1 MRFGLDWEGRYKR
14 KYIIS
19 LMFGIL
25 ALEMLNWKWLGMR
38 KISIKMGGYILFI
51 FFRFRKRSILVIY
64 KDHKIIVILLF
75 WRKDT
80 LISFLWIKKYS
91 NSSRKI
97 DLKLKSYLKCR
108 LKYHHSEV
116 KPLQKRVWL
125 VLITMSNSL
134 HRYKE

>member
-38 KISIKMGGYILFI
+38 RISTKMGGYILFI
-51 FFRFRKRSILVIY
+51 FFRFRKRLILAIY
-64 KDHKIIVILLF
+64 KDHKIIVISLF

-97 DLKLKSYLKCR
+97 DLKLINYLKCR
-108 LKYHHSEV
+108 LKYHPSEV

-134 HRYKE
+134 QRYKE